1 MRKKLFILV
10 CSLLLLTSC
19 SFNEKVTE
27 IEAINLINGE
37 RVVFSGDSEQAAI
50 ILKALNNN
58 EKTDVKVSDGFVFE
72 INVKKE
78 SKTNYYRLNF
88 DTPNKSVY
96 ISENGNNFKV
106 NESVAKQLFLDDNFS
121 YVYIDNTLY
130 DSYIDYNGE
139 TLLPE
144 KKYEW
149 TYKNIDGHFTKKEGI
164 IKSKLNEELLYTGN
178 ETLDI
183 TYEKHPD
190 SQVVRVFSQGNI
202 ISTGNNLQEVLD
214 KITVD
219 GKYDV
224 ECQAQWLLKNGSNC
238 YGNQTVKFN
247 VNVDKP
253 ADATIITKDNYPG
266 NILLVSVDNLN
277 SGETVSIKTEPVK
290 VPIEMHT
297 YNGRGVFVCPV
308 DLYAKTGTYDLNV
321 IINEGKVG
329 EYTVVKAFEI
339 KDKTFKT
346 QYLTVT
352 EEMNETN
359 NDNTAIYEFAQLVKP
374 ARTESVPEK
383 LWEGT
388 FIMPVE
394 GRLTTDFAE
403 IRFVNN
409 EQSSSRHSGL
419 DLAAPIG
426 TEVKAPN
433 HGVVTFAMEG
443 LLSPGNT
450 VVIDH
455 GMGLFT
461 SYYHLDSISV
471 SKGDKVK
478 KGDMIGTVG
487 TTGFS
492 TGPHLH
498 YAVSI
503 YNTYVNPYQTLSGI
517 ID

>member
-1 MRKKLFILV
+1 MKKILV
-10 CSLLLLTSC
+10 VLLSLLMLTSC
-19 SFNEKVTE
+19 GINEKVDE
-27 IEAINLINGE
+27 IEAINLSNGE
-37 RVVFSGDSEQAAI
+37 RVIIPGDSEDAAV

-58 EKTDVKVSDGFVFE
+58 DKAEINVDDASAFE
-72 INVKKE
+72 INVIKN
-78 SKTNYYRLNF
+78 SATNHYKLNF
-88 DTPNKSVY
+88 DVSDKSIYV
-96 ISENGNNFKV
+96 SHDGKNFKV
-106 NESVAKQLFLDDNFS
+106 NDGAAKQLFLNENFS
-121 YVYIDNTLY
+121 HVYIDNTLY
-130 DSYIDYNGE
+130 DSYIDYNE
-139 TLLPE
+139 ESYFPE
-144 KKYEW
+144 VEYEW
-149 TYKNIDGHFTKKEGI
+149 TYKNIDGHYAKKGGI
-164 IKSKLNEELLYTGN
+164 IKSKSNDEIIYTGN
-178 ETLDI
+178 ESLDI
-183 TYEKHPD
+183 GYERLPD
-190 SQVVRVFSQGNI
+190 SQVIRVFSQDNLVG
-202 ISTGNNLQEVLD
+202 TGKNLQELLNNLN
-214 KITVD
+214 VD
-219 GKYDV
+219 GEYEI
-224 ECQAQWLLKNGSNC
+224 ECQAQWFLKDNSDS
-238 YGNQTVKFN
+238 YGNQTVRFT

-253 ADATIITKDNYPG
+253 ADAAIVTKDNYPG
-266 NILLVSVDNLN
+266 NILLVSVNNLN
-277 SGETVSIKTEPVK
+277 SDETVTLKTETVK
-290 VPIEMHT
+290 TPAEM
-297 YNGRGVFVCPV
+297 YPYKGRGMFICPI
-308 DLYAKTGTYDLNV
+308 DLYAASGTYDLSV
-321 IINEGKVG
+321 IINEGKIG
-329 EYTVVKAFEI
+329 EYTILKSFEI
-339 KDKTFKT
+339 KDKSFKT
-346 QYLTVT
+346 QYLTVS

-374 ARTESVPEK
+374 ARTISEPEK

-409 EQSSSRHSGL
+409 EQSSSRHSGI

-426 TEVKAPN
+426 TEIKAPN
-433 HGVVTFAMEG
+433 NGIVTFAMEG

-471 SKGDKVK
+471 KKGDKVK
-478 KGDMIGTVG
+478 KEDIIGTVG